1 MNLGNAKE
9 NRLFVINN
17 EKRYFATADD
27 IHPEIENNSLSY
39 IVKAITDNSTVL
51 DVGCSYG
58 YLGEWLTKNKNCQV
72 YGIDIDEEALGYVKE
87 RGYYKDV
94 FHLDLDYPQNT
105 KDEFERF
112 AKLQN
117 IFDFAICAD
126 VLEHLKNPTNALD
139 FISSKLKLGGQVL
152 ISIPNIAHM
161 DIILNLLE
169 SKFNYSEFGILD
181 NTHLRFFTK
190 KSFAEWIKNANEFY
204 KDKGFK
210 FDAKYLGATTYV
222 SEFLVDVKNNHAEL
236 YSKILG
242 INNELEILQH
252 IFVLTKV
259 NSFANTYNLDEIINT
274 VNYPNAFSIIASSI
288 SSLEN
293 ELTFKDSHIQE
304 LNSKVASLENE
315 LESREVEIKNLNNEL
330 TNKDSYIQELNSKV
344 DSLENELISVLQS
357 RSWRYTRPIRKLL
370 HKLKL
375 NKK

>member
-1 MNLGNAKE
+1 MNLGNAEE

-27 IHPEIENNSLSY
+27 INPNDKNSSLPYIINAISENS
-39 IVKAITDNSTVL
+39 VVL

-72 YGIDIDEEALGYVKE
+72 YGIDIDEEALEYVKE

-94 FHLDLDYPQNT
+94 FHLDLDYPENT

-112 AKLQN
+112 AKLQD

-190 KSFAEWIKNANEFY
+190 KSFAEWINSANEFY
-204 KDKGFK
+204 KNKGFK
-210 FDAKYLGATTYV
+210 FDAKYLGGTTYI

-236 YSKILG
+236 YNKILG

-259 NSFANTYNLDEIINT
+259 NSFANTYGLNKIINT
-274 VNYPNAFSIIASSI
+274 ANYPNAFSVIASSI

-293 ELTFKDSHIQE
+293 ELTSKETEINILNNEIASKDQSIQE
-304 LNSKVASLENE
+304 LNSKV
-315 LESREVEIKNLNNEL
+315 V
-330 TNKDSYIQELNSKV
+330 
-344 DSLENELISVLQS
+344 SLENELISVLLS

-370 HKLKL
+370 HKLNL
-375 NKK
+375 NKKQRG